1 MTGDDPAL
9 RAAYRLCRRRTKEQ
23 DPAEY
28 ALIQLVPA
36 ALRPALYALWAA
48 ANALDDLGDDDTA
61 PAAERAARVEAWI
74 TALHRELP
82 TGSSPDPVRHAL
94 VDTANRWRLDL
105 SELRDAM
112 AQVRD
117 DTRGR
122 HFADWAQWRAW
133 GRDNLL
139 PWFGL
144 VRTVFDRAGVPVALR
159 LDTREAYEEFLDG
172 VRLTD
177 ILTDLS
183 TDLAPRQATSDPS
196 RRAPSAPDESPS
208 TSGTRAS
215 DPKAESTPRTPL
227 PDGRT
232 PPATVPARGDLLLP
246 AEVLDLHPGSAAD
259 LAQCRWSPAVTA
271 LVTHLTGL
279 ARRWVSQ
286 EALTRGMHP
295 GPATVLDTMAALL
308 CAQLDAVDAAGP
320 DLLRSPPRPALRTRA
335 RILAPARARAALAW
349 SLTPLTVPPPQR
361 PAAHRPPAP
370 ADPAPTGAFRPPP
383 PHPCGE
389 EPPEIPPGLMPA
401 HVAVIMDGNGRW
413 AQQRGLPRHA
423 GHRAGASSVREV
435 VHGALEI
442 GLRHLTLYTFS
453 TENWHRD
460 PEEVDAILGLLRDEL
475 AENPFRDLDVR
486 LRWHG
491 RAGRLPPDLVDL
503 LHLRERTTRARTG
516 LTLTMCIDYG
526 GRDELTRTAAA
537 MAHQARAGRLEP
549 GLIAEDDFAG
559 HLPQPDMPDVDL
571 LWRTGGEQRV
581 SNFLPW
587 HTAYA
592 ELHFTPGLWPDADRR
607 DLWQAI
613 SAYTRRQR
621 HHGATPA
628 PTGELTPAD
637 ASSADASSAA
647 RA

>member
-1 MTGDDPAL
+1 MTDVPPATTAPADREATNGTPGPAGGPVTGDDPAL
-9 RAAYRLCRRRTKEQ
+9 RAAYRLCRRRTRDQ

-36 ALRPALYALWAA
+36 ALRPALHALWAA
-48 ANALDDLGDDDTA
+48 ANSLDDLGDDRTA

-112 AQVRD
+112 AQVQD

-122 HFADWAQWRAW
+122 HFADWAEWRAW

-139 PWFGL
+139 PWFGQ

-183 TDLAPRQATSDPS
+183 ADLAQ
-196 RRAPSAPDESPS
+196 
-208 TSGTRAS
+208 
-215 DPKAESTPRTPL
+215 
-227 PDGRT
+227 
-232 PPATVPARGDLLLP
+232 GDLLLP
-246 AEVLDLHPGSAAD
+246 AEALDLHSGSAAD
-259 LAQCRWSPAVTA
+259 LARRRWSPAVAA

-279 ARRWVSQ
+279 ARRWVAQ
-286 EALTRGMHP
+286 ESLTRGMHP

-308 CAQLDAVDAAGP
+308 HAQLDAVDAAGP
-320 DLLRSPPRPALRTRA
+320 ALLRSPPRPALRTRA

-349 SLTPLTVPPPQR
+349 RLTPLTVPPPQR
-361 PAAHRPPAP
+361 PDAHQPPAP
-370 ADPAPTGAFRPPP
+370 ALPAPAATFLRPP
-383 PHPCGE
+383 PHPSGE
-389 EPPEIPPGLMPA
+389 RPPVIAPGDLPA

-413 AQQRGLPRHA
+413 ARQRGLPRYE
-423 GHRAGASSVREV
+423 GHRAGADAVREV
-435 VHGALEI
+435 VHGALDI

-460 PEEVDAILGLLRDEL
+460 PEEVDAILDLLRREL

-491 RAGRLPPDLVDL
+491 RAGRLPPDLVDV
-503 LHLRERTTRARTG
+503 LHLRERTTRARRG
-516 LTLTMCIDYG
+516 LTVTMCIDYG

-537 MAHQARAGRLEP
+537 LAGRARAGHLEP
-549 GLIAEDDFAG
+549 GLITEDDFAR
-559 HLPQPDMPDVDL
+559 HLPLADLPDVDL

-592 ELHFTPGLWPDADRR
+592 ELHFTPGLWPDTDRR

-613 SAYTRRQR
+613 TAYTGRQR

-628 PTGELTPAD
+628 DGPSAVPCPTAPAD
-637 ASSADASSAA
+637 GAGG
-647 RA
+647 